1 MIISSIDKDISEILS
16 SGFYKIP
23 RFQRPYSWSR
33 ENIEDFWNDI
43 VVDSNG
49 DYFIGSMVV
58 YQVQKGVFGV
68 VDGQQR
74 LTTITIMLGAIR
86 DAFERID
93 EQKLANG
100 AQGLIEK
107 NDVNNESQFILIT
120 ESSYPFFHET
130 IQKQGSSDEE
140 FNELKKEEINIESAF
155 KIVNEKINHE
165 LDSISESVVIKDD
178 EKHKKKVDFLK
189 LVRDKILGLKL
200 IYIFLTNQDDA
211 YLIFETLNTRG
222 KDLRVSDLVK
232 SHLVKL
238 LPSKNKNVDL
248 SKDKWTQILEII
260 EGSNEDLSI
269 DTFLHHFW
277 LSKYEFTT
285 SKKLFKLI
293 KKQIKKPNAKSFLY
307 DLKTNAQLYRSILDN
322 DYRDWTKN
330 ETDLKKSLQAIN
342 IFKVKQPI
350 PMLLSVIREYES
362 KNIKLKIAKEII
374 KSIEYFHF
382 IFTAITS
389 QRSSGGISLM
399 YAFHARQL
407 ESANSSNDKAIA
419 LNELKIKLKEKIPS
433 TGEFVA
439 NFSEIFVTA
448 KISKFKSL
456 IRYILIKYDQFE
468 RKVNGLNLSVEYDSL
483 TIEHIYPENPK
494 VKSKLDDK
502 EVGMLGN
509 LILVDHNLN
518 DKLGTKSFADKQ
530 KLLIASDLFI
540 DEHIRTATKWDL
552 TEIRNR
558 TNKMATICYN
568 EIFKI

>member
-33 ENIEDFWNDI
+33 ENIEDFWNDV
-43 VVDSNG
+43 VVDSIG

-58 YQVQKGVFGV
+58 YQIEKGVFGV

-86 DAFERID
+86 DAFEGIG
-93 EQKLANG
+93 ESKLANG
-100 AQGLIEK
+100 AHGLIEK
-107 NDVNNESQFILIT
+107 NDVNDEKQFILIT

-130 IQKQGSSDEE
+130 IQKQGATEEE
-140 FNELKKEEINIESAF
+140 FKELKKEEINIESAF
-155 KIVNEKINHE
+155 KIIHEKIKHQ
-165 LDSISESVVIKDD
+165 LDSISDSVVIKDD
-178 EKHKKKVDFLK
+178 EKHNEKVDFLK
-189 LVRDKILGLKL
+189 SVRDKILGLKL

-238 LPSKNKNVDL
+238 LPNKNKNVDL

-293 KKQIKKPNAKSFLY
+293 KKQIKKSNAQSFLS
-307 DLKTNAQLYRSILDN
+307 DLKINAQTYRSILDD
-322 DYRDWTKN
+322 DYKNWTKN
-330 ETDLKKSLQAIN
+330 ELELKKSLRAIN
-342 IFKVKQPI
+342 IFKVKQAI
-350 PMLLSVIREYES
+350 PMLLSVIREYEA
-362 KNIKLKIAKEII
+362 KNLKLKTAKEII

-407 ESANSSNDKAIA
+407 ESANNSNDKANA
-419 LNELKIKLKEKIPS
+419 LNQLKVKLKEKIPS
-433 TGEFVA
+433 KGEFVA

-448 KISKFKSL
+448 KISKFKNL
-456 IRYILIKYDQFE
+456 IRYILIKYDQYN
-468 RKVNGLNLSVEYDSL
+468 RKANGLNLSVDYDSL

-494 VKSKLDDK
+494 TISKLDDE

-518 DKLGTKSFADKQ
+518 DKLGVKSFIDKQ
-530 KLLIASDLFI
+530 KLLLASDLFI
-540 DEHIRTATKWDL
+540 DENIQNATKWDL
-552 TEIRNR
+552 TEIQAR
-558 TNKMATICYN
+558 TDKMAETCFDI
-568 EIFKI
+568 IFKI

>member
-43 VVDSNG
+43 VVDSVG

-58 YQVQKGVFGV
+58 YEIAKSIFGV

-74 LTTITIMLGAIR
+74 LTTITIMLGSIR
-86 DAFERID
+86 DAFSKIGEK
-93 EQKLANG
+93 KLAKG
-100 AQGLIEK
+100 TQGLIEK
-107 NDVNNESQFILIT
+107 KDINNESKFILIT
-120 ESSYPFFHET
+120 ESSYPFFHEK
-130 IQKQGSSDEE
+130 IQKFGDTDED
-140 FNELKKEEINIESAF
+140 FGDLKKEELNIESAF
-155 KIVNEKINHE
+155 KIIKEKINQE
-165 LDSISESVVIKDD
+165 LNSITDSVVIKEED
-178 EKHKKKVDFLK
+178 KHKKKIEFLK
-189 LVRDKILGLKL
+189 KIRDKILGLKL

-238 LPSKNKNVDL
+238 LPKKNADVDL

-269 DTFLHHFW
+269 DTFLLHFW
-277 LSKYEFTT
+277 LSKYEYTT

-293 KKQIKKPNAKSFLY
+293 KKQVRKVNAQNFLNE
-307 DLKTNAQLYRSILDN
+307 LKVNAQLYRSILDMEYKN
-322 DYRDWTKN
+322 WSKN
-330 ETDLKKSLQAIN
+330 EIELDKSLRAIN

-350 PMLLSVIREYES
+350 PMLLSVLREYE
-362 KNIKLKIAKEII
+362 NRTIKLKAAKDII

-382 IFTAITS
+382 IFTAVTS

-399 YAFHARQL
+399 YAYHAREL
-407 ESANSSNDKAIA
+407 ESSADANAKSVSLNA
-419 LNELKIKLKEKIPS
+419 LKKKLKDKIPS
-433 TGEFVA
+433 LGEFNA
-439 NFSEIFVTA
+439 NFYDIYTTS
-448 KISKFKSL
+448 KISKYKSL
-456 IRYILIKYDQFE
+456 VRYILIKYDQYC
-468 RKVNGLNLSVEYDSL
+468 RKKNNLNTSIDYDSL
-483 TIEHIYPENPK
+483 TIEHIYPENPNSE
-494 VKSKLDDK
+494 VKLED
-502 EVGMLGN
+502 ELVGLLGN

-518 DKLGTKSFADKQ
+518 EKLGTKPFNEKKKILENSGVY
-530 KLLIASDLFI
+530 I
-540 DEHIRTATKWDL
+540 DDEIVNAKKWGEDEILERTDEMA
-552 TEIRNR
+552 R
-558 TNKMATICYN
+558 TCYK

>member
-33 ENIEDFWNDI
+33 ENIEDFWNDV
-43 VVDSNG
+43 VVDSIG

-58 YQVQKGVFGV
+58 YQIEKGVFGV

-86 DAFERID
+86 DAFEGIG
-93 EQKLANG
+93 ESKLANG
-100 AQGLIEK
+100 AHGLIEK
-107 NDVNNESQFILIT
+107 NDVNDEKQFILIT

-130 IQKQGSSDEE
+130 IQKQGATEEE
-140 FNELKKEEINIESAF
+140 FKELKKEEINIESAF
-155 KIVNEKINHE
+155 KIINEKIKHQ
-165 LDSISESVVIKDD
+165 LDSISDSVVIKDD
-178 EKHKKKVDFLK
+178 EKHNEKVDFLK
-189 LVRDKILGLKL
+189 SVRDKILGLKL

-238 LPSKNKNVDL
+238 LPNKNKNVDL

-293 KKQIKKPNAKSFLY
+293 KKQIKKSNAQSFLS
-307 DLKTNAQLYRSILDN
+307 DLKINAQTYRSILDD
-322 DYRDWTKN
+322 DYKNWTKN
-330 ETDLKKSLQAIN
+330 ELELKKSLRAIN
-342 IFKVKQPI
+342 IFKVKQAI
-350 PMLLSVIREYES
+350 PMLLSVIREYEA
-362 KNIKLKIAKEII
+362 KNLKLKTAKEII

-407 ESANSSNDKAIA
+407 ESANNSNDKANA
-419 LNELKIKLKEKIPS
+419 LNQLKVKLKEKIPS
-433 TGEFVA
+433 KGEFVA

-448 KISKFKSL
+448 KISKFKNL
-456 IRYILIKYDQFE
+456 IRYILIKYDQYN
-468 RKVNGLNLSVEYDSL
+468 RKANGLNLSVDYDSL

-494 VKSKLDDK
+494 TISKLDDE

-518 DKLGTKSFADKQ
+518 DKLGVKSFIDKQ
-530 KLLIASDLFI
+530 KLLLASDLFI
-540 DEHIRTATKWDL
+540 DENIQNATKWDL
-552 TEIRNR
+552 TEIQAR
-558 TNKMATICYN
+558 TDKMAETCFDI
-568 EIFKI
+568 IFKI

>member
-33 ENIEDFWNDI
+33 ENIEDFWND
-43 VVDSNG
+43 VVVESTG

-58 YQVQKGVFGV
+58 YQIEKGVFGV

-86 DAFERID
+86 DAFNLIGES
-93 EQKLANG
+93 QLANG

-107 NDVNNESQFILIT
+107 KDVNNESQFILIT

-130 IQKQGSSDEE
+130 IQKQGVPDEK

-155 KIVNEKINHE
+155 KIVKEKISHE
-165 LDSISESVVIKDD
+165 LQAISESVVIKAD
-178 EKHKKKVDFLK
+178 EKHNKKVEFLK

-238 LPSKNKNVDL
+238 LPSSNKNVDL

-277 LSKYEFTT
+277 LSKYEYTT

-293 KKQIKKPNAKSFLY
+293 KKQVKKPTAKEFLS
-307 DLKTNAQLYRSILDN
+307 DLKTNAQIYRSILDN
-322 DYRDWTKN
+322 EYKDWSKN
-330 ETDLKKSLQAIN
+330 ETSLKKSLQAIN
-342 IFKVKQPI
+342 IFRVKQPI
-350 PMLLSVIREYES
+350 PMLLSVVREYEIE
-362 KNIKLKIAKEII
+362 NIKLKAAKEII
-374 KSIEYFHF
+374 RSIEYFHF

-407 ESANSSNDKAIA
+407 ESAMDSNTKSKA
-419 LNELKIKLKEKIPS
+419 LNELKVKLKEKIPS
-433 TGEFVA
+433 KEEFNA

-456 IRYILIKYDQFE
+456 IRYILIKYDQYN
-468 RKVNGLNLSVEYDSL
+468 RKTKGLNSSVDYDNM

-494 VKSKLDDK
+494 SIPKLNDE

-509 LILVDHNLN
+509 LILVDHGLN
-518 DKLGTKSFADKQ
+518 ERLGTKPFLDKQ
-530 KLLIASDLFI
+530 KLLTASDLYV
-540 DEHIRTATKWDL
+540 DNQIRDARNWGL
-552 TEIRNR
+552 IEIKVR
-558 TNKMATICYN
+558 TNKIAEICYDK
-568 EIFKI
+568 IFKI

>member
-33 ENIEDFWNDI
+33 ENIEDFWNDV
-43 VVDSNG
+43 VVDSIG

-58 YQVQKGVFGV
+58 YQIEKGVFGV

-86 DAFERID
+86 DAFEGIG
-93 EQKLANG
+93 ESKLANG

-107 NDVNNESQFILIT
+107 NDVNDEKQFILIT

-130 IQKQGSSDEE
+130 IQKQGATEEE
-140 FNELKKEEINIESAF
+140 FKELKKEEINIESAF
-155 KIVNEKINHE
+155 KIINEKIKHQ
-165 LDSISESVVIKDD
+165 LDSISDSVVIKDD
-178 EKHKKKVDFLK
+178 EKHNEKVDFLK
-189 LVRDKILGLKL
+189 SVRDKILGLKL

-238 LPSKNKNVDL
+238 LPNKNKNVDL

-293 KKQIKKPNAKSFLY
+293 KKQIKKSNAQSFLS
-307 DLKTNAQLYRSILDN
+307 DLKINAQTYRSILDD
-322 DYRDWTKN
+322 DYKNWTKN
-330 ETDLKKSLQAIN
+330 ELELKKSLRAIN
-342 IFKVKQPI
+342 IFKVKQAI
-350 PMLLSVIREYES
+350 PMLLSVIREYEA
-362 KNIKLKIAKEII
+362 KNLKLKTAKEII

-407 ESANSSNDKAIA
+407 ESANNSNDKANA
-419 LNELKIKLKEKIPS
+419 LNQLKVKLKEKIPS
-433 TGEFVA
+433 KGEFVA

-448 KISKFKSL
+448 KISKFKNL
-456 IRYILIKYDQFE
+456 IRYILIKYDQYN
-468 RKVNGLNLSVEYDSL
+468 RKANGLNLSVDYDSL

-494 VKSKLDDK
+494 TISKLDDE

-518 DKLGTKSFADKQ
+518 DKLGVKSFIDKQ
-530 KLLIASDLFI
+530 KLLLASDLFI
-540 DEHIRTATKWDL
+540 DENIQNATKWDL
-552 TEIRNR
+552 TEIQAR
-558 TNKMATICYN
+558 TDKMAETCFDI
-568 EIFKI
+568 IFKI